1 LEWRTLRIRPTLLFP
16 RNAEVDMINEANLK
30 ALKGSRK
37 TFDAGFAYAD
47 MSVAART
54 NLKSE
59 DFKRTVAQ
67 MDRDAMY
74 RDKMLLAED
83 AQVMLITNLDVAA
96 GLVNGSRGVVVA
108 FDTKDGAPI
117 VEFLNG
123 SRLPLAPHKWEIDGY
138 PGVFRTQIPLR
149 LAWACTIHKAQGA
162 TLDSALIDVGA
173 NTFEY
178 GQAYVAL
185 SRVRSLEGLY
195 IHDFKPEAFSLHPK
209 VAAFYGWKD

>member
-1 LEWRTLRIRPTLLFP
+1 
-16 RNAEVDMINEANLK
+16 MINEANLK

-37 TFDAGFAYAD
+37 TFETGFAYAD
-47 MSVAART
+47 MGVAART

-74 RDKMLLAED
+74 RDKLLLAED
-83 AQVMLITNLDVAA
+83 AQVMLITNLDVGA
-96 GLVNGSRGVVVA
+96 GLVNGSRGVVVS
-108 FDTKDGAPI
+108 FDTKDGSPI

-123 SRLPLAPHKWEIDGY
+123 SRLPIGPHKWEIDGH

-149 LAWACTIHKAQGA
+149 LAWACTIHKAQGS
-162 TLDSALIDVGA
+162 TLDCALVDIGD
-173 NTFEY
+173 NTFEC

-185 SRVRSLEGLY
+185 SRVKSLDSLY
-195 IHDFKPEAFSLHPK
+195 VHDFDRAAIRANKKVWEYYNSLS
-209 VAAFYGWKD
+209 A